1 MSATVRTAVTLRVQ
15 AGQEQA
21 YRDWVAGSMATLG
34 PVYERTGI
42 RAKTVLMAGPRII
55 AHYEA
60 DSPGA
65 FERAM
70 AEPESVALM
79 AGPLAGIL
87 DPAVPPV
94 VYPEVFAWGVKPP
107 WPIERAGLLLSIK
120 PGQVQPYT
128 EWLAA
133 KAVGQL
139 EPIWQRSDICRHDVL
154 ISGES
159 VVAFYEC
166 KMRYNVLKA
175 FREPEALAVLF
186 TDLAPLLDLDPTMPM
201 SLFEEA
207 FHWHRGA

>member
-1 MSATVRTAVTLRVQ
+1 MSAALCTAVTLRVR

-21 YRDWVAGSMATLG
+21 YREWLAGSMSTLG

-60 DSPGA
+60 DGTGA

-70 AEPESVALM
+70 AEPESVSLLE
-79 AGPLAGIL
+79 GPLAGIL
-87 DPAVPPV
+87 DPSAPPV

-120 PGQVQPYT
+120 PGQFEPYS
-128 EWLAA
+128 EWLRT
-133 KAVGQL
+133 KALGQL
-139 EPIWQRSDICRHDVL
+139 EAIWQRSDICRHDVL
-154 ISGES
+154 VNGES

-207 FHWHRGA
+207 FHWHRSA

>member
-1 MSATVRTAVTLRVQ
+1 VSAVCTAVTLRVRP
-15 AGQEQA
+15 GQEQA
-21 YRDWVAGSMATLG
+21 YREWLAGSMVTLG

-42 RAKTVLMAGPRII
+42 RAKTVMMAGRRVI

-65 FERAM
+65 FERAA
-70 AEPESVALM
+70 AEPESVALL
-79 AGPLAGIL
+79 AGPLAAIL

-94 VYPEVFAWGVKPP
+94 VYPEIFAWGVTPP

-120 PGQVQPYT
+120 PGQAVPYT
-128 EWLAA
+128 EWLLSR
-133 KAVGQL
+133 AVSQL
-139 EPIWQRSDICRHDVL
+139 EAIWQRSDICRHDVL
-154 ISGES
+154 VNDES

-186 TDLAPLLDLDPTMPM
+186 TDLASLLDLDPTMPM

-207 FHWHRGA
+207 FHWQRGA

>member
-1 MSATVRTAVTLRVQ
+1 MSAVCTAVTLRVQ
-15 AGQEQA
+15 PGQEQA
-21 YRDWVAGSMATLG
+21 YRDWLAGSMATLG

-42 RAKTVLMAGPRII
+42 RAKTVMMAGPRIV

-65 FERAM
+65 FERA
-70 AEPESVALM
+70 AAAPESVALLE
-79 AGPLAGIL
+79 GPLAGIL
-87 DPAVPPV
+87 DPSVPPV
-94 VYPEVFAWGVKPP
+94 VYPELFAWGVAPP
-107 WPIERAGLLLSIK
+107 WPIERAALLLTIK
-120 PGQVQPYT
+120 PGQVEPYT
-128 EWLAA
+128 EWLLG

-139 EPIWQRSDICRHDVL
+139 EAIWQRSDICRHDVL
-154 ISGES
+154 VNGES

-207 FHWHRGA
+207 FHWHRDA

>member
-1 MSATVRTAVTLRVQ
+1 MSAVCTAVTLRVR

-21 YRDWVAGSMATLG
+21 YRDWLAGSMATLG

-42 RAKTVLMAGPRII
+42 RAKTVMMAGPRVVV
-55 AHYEA
+55 HFEA

-65 FERAM
+65 IERA
-70 AEPESVALM
+70 AAAPESVALRE
-79 AGPLAGIL
+79 GELAGIL
-87 DPAVPPV
+87 DPAAPPV
-94 VYPEVFAWGVKPP
+94 LYPELFAWGTAPP
-107 WPIERAGLLLSIK
+107 WPIERAALLLTIK
-120 PGQVQPYT
+120 PGQAQPYT
-128 EWLAA
+128 DWLLG

-139 EPIWQRSDICRHDVL
+139 AAIWQRSDICRHDVL
-154 ISGES
+154 VNGEN

-175 FREPEALAVLF
+175 FREPEALGVLF

-207 FHWHRGA
+207 FHWQRDA